1 MNKSESLTSV
11 ESQPSAQPAL
21 AGSATLLAVGSAAS
35 RVFGLAREVMITA
48 LFGATGEVS
57 AFRLA
62 SQVPVLLYDFLIG
75 GMLSAALVPVL
86 SQYIQVRGRAEFG
99 KLIGILATILAFLL
113 LLLVLL
119 LELFTPQVAWLLA
132 GGFNNN
138 DPALLNLTTYLLR
151 LTLPAIWFMCMA

>member
-48 LFGATGEVS
+48 LFGATGQVS

-62 SQVPVLLYDFLIG
+62 SQVPLLLYDFLIG

-86 SQYIQVRGRAEFG
+86 SQCIQTRGRAEFA
-99 KLIGILATILAFLL
+99 KLIGILAAISGFLL
-113 LLLVLL
+113 FLLVLF
-119 LELFTPQVAWLLA
+119 LELLAPQIAWLLA
-132 GGFNNN
+132 GGFNKS
-138 DPALLNLTTYLLR
+138 DPALLDLTIYLLR
-151 LTLPAIWFMCMA
+151 LTL